1 MKVSDYMAKVKNNNP
16 RVHEISKYINV
27 SSKDL
32 IALLESYGVTVKNHM
47 TVLENREIDIILT
60 TYLNKYDR
68 GDTIEEY
75 YASVK
80 AEKQAEAKAN
90 GKSADKAQEAAPA
103 EIEAEIT
110 EESLEIKTE
119 PVRTVVDTRQN
130 NVDLEKLDTEKIE
143 QLVDVDK
150 VEGKQAKKQKIKK
163 GGQAKKQEKENFFWS
178 SAARAI
184 SLAIK
189 FRQAAR

>member
-16 RVHEISKYINV
+16 RVHEISKDINV

-60 TYLNKYDR
+60 TYLNKYDK

-80 AEKQAEAKAN
+80 AEKETQKPKGSEEKATE
-90 GKSADKAQEAAPA
+90 QEEAAPA
-103 EIEAEIT
+103 EVEIT
-110 EESLEIKTE
+110 EESLKITTE
-119 PVRTVVDTRQN
+119 LNHLSGCHLFIV
-130 NVDLEKLDTEKIE
+130 
-143 QLVDVDK
+143 QLVSLPDNFINYL
-150 VEGKQAKKQKIKK
+150 QAKRI
-163 GGQAKKQEKENFFWS
+163 FL
-178 SAARAI
+178 I
-184 SLAIK
+184 
-189 FRQAAR
+189 

>member
-16 RVHEISKYINV
+16 RVHEISKDINV

-75 YASVK
+75 YASLK
-80 AEKQAEAKAN
+80 AEKEAAKP
-90 GKSADKAQEAAPA
+90 KTSEEKPQEAAPV
-103 EIEAEIT
+103 EVEIT
-110 EESLEIKTE
+110 E
-119 PVRTVVDTRQN
+119 
-130 NVDLEKLDTEKIE
+130 DLSDDDKAYILQQLYLSKKKIE
-143 QLVDVDK
+143 
-150 VEGKQAKKQKIKK
+150 KKSK
-163 GGQAKKQEKENFFWS
+163 S
-178 SAARAI
+178 SNIAFAI
-184 SLAIK
+184 CGVALIITGIIAL
-189 FRQAAR
+189 F